1 MKTMKCE
8 GCLRDVVPAFELK
21 HRTELVMVA
30 GGSLGNPT
38 VGELVATCTQCGQV
52 DRRYKPSDFS
62 VDPVVETTATKWEVR
77 KALTEFDREQAM
89 REIAILATDAK
100 RSLKERAERSNTSF
114 FQAQKTIQQYR
125 IIQSVN
131 PYIAAEFLLNHPEI
145 LGPTV

>member
-38 VGELVATCTQCGQV
+38 VGDLVATCTQCGQV

-77 KALTEFDREQAM
+77 KALTEFDREQTV
-89 REIAILATDAK
+89 RQIIAAAIESPRAK
-100 RSLKERAERSNTSF
+100 ASKVSADTAYYRTLRSA
-114 FQAQKTIQQYR
+114 
-125 IIQSVN
+125 N
-131 PYIAAEFLLNHPEI
+131 PYIAAQFLLNHPDI
-145 LGPTV
+145 LTATTLGGDPL